1 MVPETQIPIRT
12 ECPPGACT
20 CERESLMQDPHGDRR
35 ILMLTQAE
43 EKRLIA
49 RIEGITTYDEL
60 KRIADRI
67 HAQLGIRLQ
76 IGPGPN
82 EVRTVS
88 GFDIYLEAHPGLC
101 RKTKASIPAAVRRCL
116 KERPEIAFAILDA
129 HDLFGI

>member
-1 MVPETQIPIRT
+1 
-12 ECPPGACT
+12 
-20 CERESLMQDPHGDRR
+20 MQDPQGDRR

-49 RIEGITTYDEL
+49 RIEAIESYDEL
-60 KRIADRI
+60 KRIAARI

-88 GFDIYLEAHPGLC
+88 GFDIHLEAHPGLC
-101 RKTKASIPAAVRRCL
+101 RKTKATIPAAVRRCL

-129 HDLFGI
+129 HDLFGD